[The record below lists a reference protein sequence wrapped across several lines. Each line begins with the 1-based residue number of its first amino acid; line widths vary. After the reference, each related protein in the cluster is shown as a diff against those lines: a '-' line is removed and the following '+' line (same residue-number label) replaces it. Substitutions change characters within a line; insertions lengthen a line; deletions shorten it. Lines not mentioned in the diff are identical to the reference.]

1 MRTSQQKWR
10 RFCHTFFVQSL
21 VLLGSAASVAT
32 CRAFSWL
39 KALVAALNQ
48 EKALV
53 GAFSVNVQLC
63 RLIVFITSHHADRVG
78 HVVADEVRV
87 LEGLHAEAAVVAA
100 RVRQRAHR
108 ARRVQAQAAGP
119 RHLAPEA
126 DVDPGPGKLEI
137 IFRCLKNILHRSR
150 LTLSQCPW
158 PPPPPRPPR
167 SSRAA
172 SWAPSRTGTGPSACR
187 PRAG

>member
-1 MRTSQQKWR
+1 MV
-10 RFCHTFFVQSL
+10 CI
-21 VLLGSAASVAT
+21 
-32 CRAFSWL
+32 
-39 KALVAALNQ
+39 VAAFNK

-53 GAFSVNVQLC
+53 GAFSVIVQLC
-63 RLIVFITSHHADRVG
+63 RLIVYSTSHHADRVG

-108 ARRVQAQAAGP
+108 ARSVQAQAAGP

-137 IFRCLKNILHRSR
+137 IFRCFKKIFCTAAGSPCHDVRG
-150 LTLSQCPW
+150 C
-158 PPPPPRPPR
+158 PRPRGRPGHLER
-167 SSRAA
+167 RHGLPAGLVQAHQRVGHELDDGRAA
-172 SWAPSRTGTGPSACR
+172 GHPQ
-187 PRAG
+187 